1 MVVRPFCDPYVWEN
15 PKVLLSTPLIPRVHK
30 HGACASEYTNQIV
43 LVFSVLFFLALGA
56 TMVVRSPFIVPMFLG
71 FATLFCIPSLWNLVL
86 LQSIREGFSD
96 GKIQGLQQAVKDTRE
111 KIDFLNNSLSTTAMN
126 DKEMNNVKKQIA
138 QLTASMAKLNDS
150 IATLEEDTENET
162 RGSVAATPSV
172 KSSRLPLSTAREV
185 YNVIGMGAAP
195 ANLMLPTAKNPFM
208 NVLIDEIKYN
218 PTRPLAASI
227 FDPNIK
233 VTLEE
238 FFRTDFYS
246 DPTDVFGKTQSQR
259 QFVAMP
265 STGIPN
271 DVDSYQNWLY
281 RIPGKTCKEGGRE
294 ACLPGTDGSP
304 VTWLNANP

>member
-1 MVVRPFCDPYVWEN
+1 MIFAATV
-15 PKVLLSTPLIPRVHK
+15 
-30 HGACASEYTNQIV
+30 AS
-43 LVFSVLFFLALGA
+43 LFIH
-56 TMVVRSPFIVPMFLG
+56 SPFIIPMCIG
-71 FATLFCIPSLWNLVL
+71 FATLFCIPSLWNLVA
-86 LQSIREGFSD
+86 LQMIREGFSGAE
-96 GKIQGLQQAVKDTRE
+96 GKLQGLQEAVKDTQA
-111 KIDFLNNSLSTTAMN
+111 KIDFLKGTLSDTAMN
-126 DKEMNNVKKQIA
+126 DTEKNNVTKQIA
-138 QLTASMAKLNDS
+138 QLTASMATLNDS
-150 IATLEEDTENET
+150 IAELQDYGADTVT
-162 RGSVAATPSV
+162 GSATGGRP
-172 KSSRLPLSTAREV
+172 KAPRLPLSRAHEV
-185 YNVIGMGAAP
+185 YDVIGMGAAP

-218 PTRPLAASI
+218 PTRPMAASI
-227 FDPNIK
+227 LDPSVK

-246 DPTDVFGKTQSQR
+246 DPTDVFGKSQSQR

-265 STGIPN
+265 STSIPN